1 MNNKRFTPAF
11 HPEYDYWIFMNN
23 VKAREKQRM
32 QDEYDRKF
40 ANFRE
45 DVSEL
50 YEKTPLETR
59 NVPASKIF
67 YCEVRRFKNEKD
79 MIEYTNKPDIMPIGL
94 SHAVFNYLGPRF
106 YSRILSG
113 TSKILDIIR
122 AKKKGISPD
131 KIDYIDDSLTWD
143 NNSLFEVTLFHGS
156 GRYIHY
162 FDEEFLMKQLAYCLI
177 SLNTE
182 MRGSRQQILE
192 AFSIKKNENEKT
204 LTIRI

>member
-11 HPEYDYWIFMNN
+11 HPEYDYWVFMNN
-23 VKAREKQRM
+23 VKTREKQRM
-32 QDEYDRKF
+32 QEEYNRKF

-45 DVSEL
+45 DVNYLS
-50 YEKTPLETR
+50 EKTLEIR

-67 YCEVRRFKNEKD
+67 YCEVRRFKNEKE
-79 MIEYTNKPDIMPIGL
+79 MIEYTNKSDIMPIEL
-94 SHAVFNYLGPRF
+94 SHAVFNYLSPKF
-106 YSRILSG
+106 YSRILFG
-113 TSKILDIIR
+113 TSKILDIIL
-122 AKKKGISPD
+122 AKEKKLPDD
-131 KIDYIDDSLTWD
+131 KIDYIEDSLTWD

-162 FDEEFLMKQLAYCLI
+162 FDEEFLMKQLAHCLI

-182 MRGSRQQILE
+182 LRGSRQQILE

>member
-11 HPEYDYWIFMNN
+11 HTEYDYWIFMNN

-32 QDEYDRKF
+32 QEEYNRKF

-45 DVSEL
+45 DVNDLSEN
-50 YEKTPLETR
+50 TLETR
-59 NVPASKIF
+59 NVPTSKIF
-67 YCEVRRFKNEKD
+67 YCEVRRFKNEKE

-94 SHAVFNYLGPRF
+94 SHVVFNYLGPKF
-106 YSRILSG
+106 YSRILFG

-122 AKKKGISPD
+122 AKEKKLPGD

-162 FDEEFLMKQLAYCLI
+162 FDEEFLMKQLAHCLI

-182 MRGSRQQILE
+182 LRGSRQRILE
-192 AFSIKKNENEKT
+192 AFSIKKNKNEKT
-204 LTIRI
+204 LTVRI